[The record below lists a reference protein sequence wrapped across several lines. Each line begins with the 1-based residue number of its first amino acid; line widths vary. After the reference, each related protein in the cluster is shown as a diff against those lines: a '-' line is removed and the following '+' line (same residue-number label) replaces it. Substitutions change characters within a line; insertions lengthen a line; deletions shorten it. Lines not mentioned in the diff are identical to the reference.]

1 MGVSGSGLAG
11 DGGPLHSCPT
21 GPSFEKRRVTGRGR
35 IGAPPLG
42 HQSSCRSWLCH
53 SAWTPGAGVFFRARS
68 EVDTRCCPLAGKVS
82 AAAAPSPGSLQANR
96 RCCCRGLFSFLLW
109 CDEYGFLRVVVGV
122 AFLGAAVSAVVLC
135 GVVGVAVFFI
145 RGVEGEVF
153 LVVCVCWGVRVCVR
167 VRVCACVWVCVCVW
181 LCVCVCLCMLLL
193 CGAVAWATLM
203 FPGPWPAPAP
213 GALRPAAS
221 PAD

>member
-1 MGVSGSGLAG
+1 M
-11 DGGPLHSCPT
+11 
-21 GPSFEKRRVTGRGR
+21 F
-35 IGAPPLG
+35 
-42 HQSSCRSWLCH
+42 
-53 SAWTPGAGVFFRARS
+53 FFRARS

-153 LVVCVCWGVRVCVR
+153 LVVCVCWGVC
-167 VRVCACVWVCVCVW
+167 VCVCVCVCAGA
-181 LCVCVCLCMLLL
+181 CVCVCVGVCVCVVVCVWLCMLLL